1 MPWSRTINLI
11 SSSVEEDLS
20 AIQKSKSGSSSTLKE
35 GAKDGQEQQLEF
47 DEAMRLEEALFGEI
61 PEETLQRRP
70 LRQQGV
76 PDESKGLNQ
85 QLPLPSPLHV
95 AQQLLKQQYLASLLA
110 DGERDVNVLKGAET
124 SCSKEGELFMGCL
137 GSAAANYRVRNMGKK
152 LDALFPRK
160 FNTSKFSSLAKLAIS
175 RIAILKNR
183 KQVRVS
189 FAKSDVIQ
197 LLNLGYQERA
207 LLRVEHVIKDQG
219 MADAFDMMEDY
230 IHFLV
235 DRVVQLQKNKECPD
249 ELKEAVSSLIFAS
262 SRCGEFPELQEIRG
276 IFTSRFGKEF
286 AAGAAELRSNCGVNS
301 YIIENLSGRQPSL
314 ESRMKV
320 LKDIA
325 SENGIILNLVEDDP
339 VVTQENFHVDHQQ
352 QQQQQHH
359 HHHHQQ
365 QHESKPVKLDVT
377 EHQARTH
384 VFPEEELS
392 GSSRGRKYKDV
403 ASAALEAFESAVYA
417 AQAARVAVELSRY
430 ESLENEQHGHGD
442 SSHG

>member
-1 MPWSRTINLI
+1 
-11 SSSVEEDLS
+11 
-20 AIQKSKSGSSSTLKE
+20 
-35 GAKDGQEQQLEF
+35 
-47 DEAMRLEEALFGEI
+47 MR
-61 PEETLQRRP
+61 
-70 LRQQGV
+70 
-76 PDESKGLNQ
+76 
-85 QLPLPSPLHV
+85 
-95 AQQLLKQQYLASLLA
+95 
-110 DGERDVNVLKGAET
+110 
-124 SCSKEGELFMGCL
+124 
-137 GSAAANYRVRNMGKK
+137 KK
-152 LDALFPRK
+152 LDALFTRK

-262 SRCGEFPELQEIRG
+262 SRCGECPELQEIRG

-286 AAGAAELRSNCGVNS
+286 AAGAVELRSNCGVNS

-314 ESRMKV
+314 ESRKKL
-320 LKDIA
+320 LKGIA
-325 SENGIILNLVEDDP
+325 TENGIILNLVEDAP
-339 VVTQENFHVDHQQ
+339 VVAQENFHVDHHQQQ

-365 QHESKPVKLDVT
+365 PNFF
-377 EHQARTH
+377 R
-384 VFPEEELS
+384 EEELS

-403 ASAALEAFESAVYA
+403 ASAALDAFEAAVYA

-430 ESLENEQHGHGD
+430 ESLKNEQHGYGD

>member
-1 MPWSRTINLI
+1 
-11 SSSVEEDLS
+11 
-20 AIQKSKSGSSSTLKE
+20 
-35 GAKDGQEQQLEF
+35 
-47 DEAMRLEEALFGEI
+47 
-61 PEETLQRRP
+61 
-70 LRQQGV
+70 
-76 PDESKGLNQ
+76 
-85 QLPLPSPLHV
+85 
-95 AQQLLKQQYLASLLA
+95 
-110 DGERDVNVLKGAET
+110 
-124 SCSKEGELFMGCL
+124 
-137 GSAAANYRVRNMGKK
+137 MGKK

-235 DRVVQLQKNKECPD
+235 DRVVQLQKNRECPD

-286 AAGAAELRSNCGVNS
+286 AAGA
-301 YIIENLSGRQPSL
+301 IIENLSGRQPSL
-314 ESRMKV
+314 ESRKKL
-320 LKDIA
+320 LKGIA
-325 SENGIILNLVEDDP
+325 TENGIILNLVEDDP
-339 VVTQENFHVDHQQ
+339 ENFHVDHQQ
-352 QQQQQHH
+352 QQQH
-359 HHHHQQ
+359 HHHHQHHQ
-365 QHESKPVKLDVT
+365 QQQQPN
-377 EHQARTH
+377 
-384 VFPEEELS
+384 VFREEELY

-403 ASAALEAFESAVYA
+403 ASAALEAFEAAVYA

>member
-1 MPWSRTINLI
+1 
-11 SSSVEEDLS
+11 
-20 AIQKSKSGSSSTLKE
+20 
-35 GAKDGQEQQLEF
+35 
-47 DEAMRLEEALFGEI
+47 
-61 PEETLQRRP
+61 
-70 LRQQGV
+70 
-76 PDESKGLNQ
+76 
-85 QLPLPSPLHV
+85 
-95 AQQLLKQQYLASLLA
+95 
-110 DGERDVNVLKGAET
+110 
-124 SCSKEGELFMGCL
+124 
-137 GSAAANYRVRNMGKK
+137 MGKK

-286 AAGAAELRSNCGVNS
+286 AAGAVELRSNCGVNS

-314 ESRMKV
+314 ECRKKL
-320 LKDIA
+320 LKGIA
-325 SENGIILNLVEDDP
+325 TENGIILNLVEDDP
-339 VVTQENFHVDHQQ
+339 VVA
-352 QQQQQHH
+352 QQHH
-359 HHHHQQ
+359 HHHHHQQQQHQHQQQ

-384 VFPEEELS
+384 VFREEELS

>member
-1 MPWSRTINLI
+1 M
-11 SSSVEEDLS
+11 
-20 AIQKSKSGSSSTLKE
+20 Q
-35 GAKDGQEQQLEF
+35 
-47 DEAMRLEEALFGEI
+47 
-61 PEETLQRRP
+61 
-70 LRQQGV
+70 
-76 PDESKGLNQ
+76 
-85 QLPLPSPLHV
+85 
-95 AQQLLKQQYLASLLA
+95 
-110 DGERDVNVLKGAET
+110 
-124 SCSKEGELFMGCL
+124 CL
-137 GSAAANYRVRNMGKK
+137 GSAAANYRVQNMRKK

-197 LLNLGYQERA
+197 LLNLGHQERA
-207 LLRVEHVIKDQG
+207 LLCVEHVIKDQS

-235 DRVVQLQKNKECPD
+235 DRVVQLEKNKECPD

-286 AAGAAELRSNCGVNS
+286 AAGAVELRSNCGVNS

-314 ESRMKV
+314 ESRMKL
-320 LKDIA
+320 LKGIA
-325 SENGIILNLVEDDP
+325 TENGIILNLVEDDP
-339 VVTQENFHVDHQQ
+339 VVAQENFHVDHHQQQHHQQ

-359 HHHHQQ
+359 HHHHHQQ
-365 QHESKPVKLDVT
+365 PN
-377 EHQARTH
+377 
-384 VFPEEELS
+384 VFREEELY

-403 ASAALEAFESAVYA
+403 ASAALDAFEAAVYA

-430 ESLENEQHGHGD
+430 ESLEKEQHGQGD

>member
-1 MPWSRTINLI
+1 
-11 SSSVEEDLS
+11 
-20 AIQKSKSGSSSTLKE
+20 
-35 GAKDGQEQQLEF
+35 
-47 DEAMRLEEALFGEI
+47 
-61 PEETLQRRP
+61 
-70 LRQQGV
+70 
-76 PDESKGLNQ
+76 
-85 QLPLPSPLHV
+85 
-95 AQQLLKQQYLASLLA
+95 
-110 DGERDVNVLKGAET
+110 
-124 SCSKEGELFMGCL
+124 MGCL
-137 GSAAANYRVRNMGKK
+137 RSAAANYRVRNMGKK

-235 DRVVQLQKNKECPD
+235 DRVVQLQKNRECPD

-276 IFTSRFGKEF
+276 IFASRFGKEF
-286 AAGAAELRSNCGVNS
+286 AAGAVELRSNCG
-301 YIIENLSGRQPSL
+301 IIENLSGRQPSL
-314 ESRMKV
+314 ESRKKL
-320 LKDIA
+320 LKGIA
-325 SENGIILNLVEDDP
+325 TENGIILNLLEDDP
-339 VVTQENFHVDHQQ
+339 VGAQENFHVDHH
-352 QQQQQHH
+352 QQQHH
-359 HHHHQQ
+359 HHHQQ
-365 QHESKPVKLDVT
+365 QQPN
-377 EHQARTH
+377 
-384 VFPEEELS
+384 VFREEELY

-403 ASAALEAFESAVYA
+403 ASAALEAFEAAVYA